1 MISAEQRA
9 EMRRLFYAEHWKVG
23 TIATALGVHRDTV
36 CAAIE
41 AERFVT
47 HLARPR
53 PSRLDPYLPLVRD
66 TLQQYPRLRATRL
79 FEMVRARGYAG
90 SVVQLRRVVRRLRP
104 VPKAEAYLRLS
115 VLPGEQ
121 AQADWGSFGWVQVGR
136 RRRPLSCFVMVLSW
150 SRAID
155 ALFTLDQTLES
166 FLRGHVHAFAYFAA
180 VPRVILYDNLKS
192 AVLERR
198 GEAIRF
204 HPRLLELC
212 AHYHCAA
219 RPVAIAR
226 GNEKGRVERQIQ
238 YLRSSFFA
246 ARSFR
251 DLDDLNAQF
260 ERWRAEIAHQR
271 HVPGEPSLT
280 VAEALERERA
290 YLLPLPEHPLET
302 DLMRV
307 VSSGKT
313 PYVRFDRNLY
323 SIPHELVRKPLTLV
337 ASATLIRVLDG
348 ACEVARHGRS
358 FESGACLENPAHI
371 EGLVR
376 AKQQARELTGRDRL
390 RAAVPESA
398 ALFEAWAL
406 RGEPLGLHS
415 HRLLK
420 LLDDYGAE
428 ELRAATRI
436 AVERGAPTSGSIAHV
451 LEQRRRAR
459 GLTPPVPIDLSHRPE
474 LRDLRLIP
482 HRLEDYDALGQ
493 HDPDPAAD
501 PDA

>member
-1 MISAEQRA
+1 MITAEQRA
-9 EMRRLFYAEHWKVG
+9 EIRRLFYAEHWKVG

-47 HLARPR
+47 HVARPR
-53 PSRLDPYLPLVRD
+53 PSGLDPYLPLMRD

-79 FEMVRARGYAG
+79 YEMVRGRGYSG
-90 SVVQLRRVVRRLRP
+90 SVVQLRRVVQRLRP

-121 AQADWGSFGWVQVGR
+121 AQADWGSFGTIEVGR
-136 RRRPLSCFVMVLSW
+136 MRRPLSCFVMVLSW

-166 FLRGHVHAFAYFAA
+166 FLRGHLHAFAYFAGVA
-180 VPRVILYDNLKS
+180 RTILYDNLKS

-212 AHYHCAA
+212 GHYHCAA

-226 GNEKGRVERQIQ
+226 GNEKGRVERQIG

-251 DLDDLNAQF
+251 DLDDLNVQF
-260 ERWRAEIAHQR
+260 ERWRETIAHQR
-271 HVPGEPSLT
+271 RVPGEPTLT

-290 YLLPLPEHPLET
+290 YLLPLPAHPLET

-313 PYVRFDRNLY
+313 PYLRFDRNLY
-323 SIPHELVRKPLTLV
+323 SIPYQLVRKPLTLV
-337 ASATLIRVLDG
+337 AGATLIRVLDG
-348 ACEVARHGRS
+348 EREVARHARS
-358 FESGACLENPAHI
+358 FESGVCLEDPAHL

-376 AKQQARELTGRDRL
+376 AKHQARELTGRDRL
-390 RAAVPESA
+390 KAAVPESA

-406 RGEPLGLHS
+406 RGEPFGYHT

-420 LLDDYGAE
+420 LLDDYGAA

-459 GLTPPVPIDLSHRPE
+459 GLTPPVAIDLSHRPE

-493 HDPDPAAD
+493 RDDDVD